1 MSEESILLIDQME
14 ANGES
19 PEAIAEVLRKKEEE
33 EKKFDP
39 VNDLMS
45 KIKGPTPT
53 EVQVP
58 LKPEPEPKTE
68 DTYTYNTVKD
78 ENTGRLIKG
87 WTKDVVAEN
96 TGETTSVLV
105 NKKDVPQK
113 DKDVIKK
120 DITKRMSEDIGDV
133 DIEEI
138 LDVFQPGDN
147 TVDEFDK
154 QINRE
159 AYDFNST
166 KELKSLNYKI
176 TRQKILYHKALLVLT
191 ERLYSKIVTLLIT
204 RK

>member
-39 VNDLMS
+39 VTDLMS

-68 DTYTYNTVKD
+68 DTYSYNTVKD

-87 WTKDVVAEN
+87 WTKDVVDEN
-96 TGETTSVLV
+96 TGETTSV
-105 NKKDVPQK
+105 
-113 DKDVIKK
+113 
-120 DITKRMSEDIGDV
+120 
-133 DIEEI
+133 
-138 LDVFQPGDN
+138 
-147 TVDEFDK
+147 
-154 QINRE
+154 
-159 AYDFNST
+159 
-166 KELKSLNYKI
+166 
-176 TRQKILYHKALLVLT
+176 
-191 ERLYSKIVTLLIT
+191 
-204 RK
+204 